1 MAPVKEVAFELECFE
16 WAEERLEVAGRWKG
30 LVGRRLVRPVLT
42 LQTESG
48 RRKRLL
54 ALPGG
59 HMGAAESWRAT
70 FAWPNDPA
78 EITEAALEVGGNLVV
93 DLPLPDRR

>member
-54 ALPGG
+54 ALPGEPLDLDG
-59 HMGAAESWRAT
+59 HGVGRGT
-70 FAWPNDPA
+70 RLGLLV
-78 EITEAALEVGGNLVV
+78 AALVE
-93 DLPLPDRR
+93 P